1 MPIRQN
7 RSSFTILSSKE
18 ILDKSRRQKYYLN
31 HVFTESGTTYEG
43 LG

>member
-1 MPIRQN
+1 MPIRQS

-18 ILDKSRRQKYYLN
+18 ILDKSRKGKYYLN
-31 HVFTESGTTYEG
+31 HVFTESGTPYEG

>member
-1 MPIRQN
+1 MPIRQS

-18 ILDKSRRQKYYLN
+18 ILDKSRKGKYYLN
-31 HVFTESGTTYEG
+31 HVFTESAPYDG